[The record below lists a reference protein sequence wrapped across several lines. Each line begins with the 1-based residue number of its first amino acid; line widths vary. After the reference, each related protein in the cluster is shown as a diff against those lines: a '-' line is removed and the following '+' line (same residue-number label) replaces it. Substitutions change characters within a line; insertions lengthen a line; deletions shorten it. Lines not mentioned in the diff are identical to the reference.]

1 MTQENIV
8 IIKGVLQAYSE
19 KNGGLLIENK
29 WYNGHGIDAAV
40 LAGLKRKRIT
50 AELSADGRTVTKL
63 ELDAAAQSAMP
74 APRRM
79 GGYGGRSEEDSR
91 RITRQ
96 ACLNTATAIYDLAI
110 KTSAGGF
117 SSPQAAA
124 PADVAQAIKTEVM
137 RIAKDLEDY
146 VYR

>member
-1 MTQENIV
+1 MHQENV
-8 IIKGVLQAYSE
+8 TVMKGVLQAYSE
-19 KNGGLLIENK
+19 KNNGLLIDSK
-29 WYNGHGIDAAV
+29 WYNGAV
-40 LAGLKRKRIT
+40 DVTTLALLKRKRIV
-50 AELSADGRTVTKL
+50 AELSPDGRTVTKI
-63 ELDAAAQSAMP
+63 ELDAQAQAAMP

-79 GGYGGRSEEDSR
+79 GGFGRSEEDSR
-91 RITRQ
+91 RIARQ
-96 ACLNTATAIYDLAI
+96 ACLNTATSIYDLAI

-117 SSPQAAA
+117 STPESAR